1 MYSMPKL
8 GQHKDEGASYGF
20 DYVSINIFPA

>member
-8 GQHKDEGASYGF
+8 GQHEDEGTSYGF
-20 DYVSINIFPA
+20 DYASINIFPA